1 MPIQFLNRRHR
12 KSSVTPGLKELSV
25 SEQLQVQSIEIARRG
40 SSYDSPGIASSKATE
55 PLSKVTEPISMVT
68 EPISMVTE
76 PLTMVTE
83 PLKVG
88 QEIIEPI
95 FIKSHSPTK
104 EEIAE
109 EKGLK
114 ACITLL

>member
-68 EPISMVTE
+68 EP
-76 PLTMVTE
+76 LTMVTE